1 MAEILN
7 HEGKPAFVVM
17 PYNEYLAMLEK
28 MEDIEDSEAFREA
41 KADLLNGE
49 DEILPDQVTN
59 RLMNGDN
66 PVTVW
71 REYRE
76 LSQKGLH
83 EKSGVSASMI
93 SQIESG
99 QKTGSIKTIRKLS
112 EALNI
117 DVDDIVAYQKMDK
130 ES

>member
-17 PYNEYLAMLEK
+17 PYDEYLAMLKK
-28 MEDIEDSEAFREA
+28 MQDAEDSEAFRKA

-49 DEILPDQVTN
+49 DEILPNKVTN

-66 PVTVW
+66 PVTAW

-76 LSQKGLH
+76 FSQKGLH
-83 EKSGVSASMI
+83 EKSGVSTSMI